1 MQIKAHC
8 TKQVTAS
15 AWRYEFSNDGRAVD
29 MRSITKMKTVT
40 TFLVALFSL
49 APVCVL
55 SGGNTLTK
63 SETVDLANGALIE
76 VVGENSAVHIHGV
89 QSNTLKLNVT
99 MNNAEF
105 VDFYTQILT
114 GNPASH
120 YMVSATTSTGGAT
133 TANSLIE
140 IGLPRGTKLIVRTTN
155 KPVIVESSILSYAD
169 ISTSNG
175 EIQIANSSGDFNLS
189 TTNSEIT
196 VRSVTG
202 EINASTTNA
211 HVWFEGVVDGGS
223 NSIST
228 SNGDVAIRL
237 EDGSNVSVSGDTYN
251 GDVTING
258 DDKSVIKNGDAATFT
273 YGTGD
278 ETATLVITNGPGAIH
293 INPDYISVFDGNS

>member
-1 MQIKAHC
+1 
-8 TKQVTAS
+8 
-15 AWRYEFSNDGRAVD
+15 
-29 MRSITKMKTVT
+29 MKTAT

-55 SGGNTLTK
+55 SGGNTLAK
-63 SETVDLANGALIE
+63 SETVNLANNSLVE
-76 VVGENSAVHIHGV
+76 VIGENAAVHIHGV
-89 QSNTLKLNVT
+89 ETDTLKLNVK

-105 VDFYTQILT
+105 VDFHTQILK

-120 YMVSATTSTGGAT
+120 YLISATTSTGGMT

-140 IGLPRGTKLIVRTTN
+140 IGLPRNTKLIIRTTN
-155 KPVIVESSILSYAD
+155 KPVIVDSSILSYAD

-202 EINASTTNA
+202 EVNASTTNA
-211 HVWFEGVVDGGS
+211 HVWFEGVVDRGS

-228 SNGDVAIRL
+228 TNGDVAIRL
-237 EDGSNVSVSGDTYN
+237 TEGSNVSVLGDTHN

-258 DDKSVIKNGDAATFT
+258 DEKSVIKDGDVATFT
-273 YGTGD
+273 YGTGN

-293 INPDYISVFDGNS
+293 INPDYISVFDGDS

>member
-1 MQIKAHC
+1 
-8 TKQVTAS
+8 
-15 AWRYEFSNDGRAVD
+15 
-29 MRSITKMKTVT
+29 MKTAT

-55 SGGNTLTK
+55 SGGTTVTK
-63 SETVDLANGALIE
+63 SETVNLANDSVVE
-76 VVGENSAVHIHGV
+76 VVGENAAVHIHGV
-89 QSNTLKLNVT
+89 ETNTLELKVK

-120 YMVSATTSTGGAT
+120 YLISATTSTGGMT
-133 TANSLIE
+133 TANSVIE
-140 IGLPRGTKLIVRTTN
+140 IGLPRNTKLIIHTTN
-155 KPVIVESSILSYAD
+155 KPVVVDRSILGYSN

-175 EIQIANSSGDFNLS
+175 EIEIANSSGDFNLS

-202 EINASTTNA
+202 EINAYTTNA
-211 HVWFEGVVDGGS
+211 HVWFEGIVDRGS

-228 SNGDVAIRL
+228 TNGDVAIRL
-237 EDGSNVSVSGDTYN
+237 EEGSNVLVSGDTRN
-251 GDVTING
+251 GDVTIDG
-258 DDKSVIKNGDAATFT
+258 DDSSIIKDGDTANFI

-293 INPDYISVFDGNS
+293 INPAYMSVFDGDN

>member
-1 MQIKAHC
+1 
-8 TKQVTAS
+8 
-15 AWRYEFSNDGRAVD
+15 
-29 MRSITKMKTVT
+29 MKTVT

-76 VVGENSAVHIHGV
+76 VVGENAAVHIHGV

-120 YMVSATTSTGGAT
+120 YLVSATTSTGGMT

-140 IGLPRGTKLIVRTTN
+140 IGLPRDTKLIVRTTN
-155 KPVIVESSILSYAD
+155 KPVIIDSSILSYAD

-202 EINASTTNA
+202 EVNASTTNA

-228 SNGDVAIRL
+228 TNGDVAIRL
-237 EDGSNVSVSGDTYN
+237 KEGSNVSVSGDTHN
-251 GDVTING
+251 GDVTVNG
-258 DDKSVIKNGDAATFT
+258 DDKSVIKDGDASTFT
-273 YGTGD
+273 YETGD

-293 INPDYISVFDGNS
+293 INPDYISVFDGDS

>member
-1 MQIKAHC
+1 
-8 TKQVTAS
+8 
-15 AWRYEFSNDGRAVD
+15 

-40 TFLVALFSL
+40 AFLVALFSL

-63 SETVDLANGALIE
+63 SETVDLANGAMIE
-76 VVGENSAVHIHGV
+76 VVGENATVHIHGV

-114 GNPASH
+114 GNPVSH

>member
-1 MQIKAHC
+1 
-8 TKQVTAS
+8 
-15 AWRYEFSNDGRAVD
+15 
-29 MRSITKMKTVT
+29 MRSIPKMKTAA

-63 SETVDLANGALIE
+63 SETVNLANNSLVE
-76 VVGENSAVHIHGV
+76 VIGENAAVHIHGV
-89 QSNTLKLNVT
+89 ETDTLKLNVK

-105 VDFYTQILT
+105 VDFHTQILK

-120 YMVSATTSTGGAT
+120 YLISATTSTGGMS

-140 IGLPRGTKLIVRTTN
+140 IGLPRNTKLIIRTTN
-155 KPVIVESSILSYAD
+155 KPIVVDSSILSYAN
-169 ISTSNG
+169 ISTSSG
-175 EIQIANSSGDFNLS
+175 EIEITNSSGDFNLT

-202 EINASTTNA
+202 VINASTSNA
-211 HVWFEGVVDGGS
+211 HVWFEGVVDKGS

-228 SNGDVAIRL
+228 TNGDVSIRL
-237 EDGSNVSVSGDTYN
+237 EDGSNVLVSGDTHN

-258 DDKSVIKNGDAATFT
+258 DDKTIKKDGDTATFT
-273 YGTGD
+273 YGTGN
-278 ETATLVITNGPGAIH
+278 ETATLAITNGPGAIH
-293 INPDYISVFDGNS
+293 INPAYISVFDGDS

>member
-15 AWRYEFSNDGRAVD
+15 GWRYEFSNADRAVD

-40 TFLVALFSL
+40 IFLVALFSL

-76 VVGENSAVHIHGV
+76 VVGENATVHIHGV

-175 EIQIANSSGDFNLS
+175 EVKIANSSGDFNLS

-237 EDGSNVSVSGDTYN
+237 EDGSNVSVSGDTRN
-251 GDVTING
+251 GDVTVNG
-258 DDKSVIKNGDAATFT
+258 DDKSVIKDGDISTFT

-293 INPDYISVFDGNS
+293 INPNYISVFDGDS

>member
-1 MQIKAHC
+1 
-8 TKQVTAS
+8 
-15 AWRYEFSNDGRAVD
+15 
-29 MRSITKMKTVT
+29 MRSIPKMKIAT
-40 TFLVALFSL
+40 TFLVGLFSL

-63 SETVDLANGALIE
+63 SETANLANDSLVE
-76 VVGENSAVHIHGV
+76 VVGENAAVHIHGV
-89 QSNTLKLNVT
+89 ETNTLKLNVK

-105 VDFYTQILT
+105 VDFHTQVLA

-120 YMVSATTSTGGAT
+120 YLISATTSTGGMS

-140 IGLPRGTKLIVRTTN
+140 IGLPSNTKLIIRTTN
-155 KPVIVESSILSYAD
+155 KPVVVDSSILRYAS

-175 EIQIANSSGDFNLS
+175 EIEITNSSGDFNLT
-189 TTNSEIT
+189 TTNSEVT

-211 HVWFEGVVDGGS
+211 HVWFEGVVDKGS

-228 SNGDVAIRL
+228 TNGDVSIRL
-237 EDGSNVSVSGDTYN
+237 EDGSNVLVSGDTHN

-258 DDKSVIKNGDAATFT
+258 DDKTIKKDGDTATFT
-273 YGTGD
+273 YGTGN
-278 ETATLVITNGPGAIH
+278 ETATLAITNGPGAIH
-293 INPDYISVFDGNS
+293 INPAYISVFDGDS

>member
-1 MQIKAHC
+1 
-8 TKQVTAS
+8 
-15 AWRYEFSNDGRAVD
+15 
-29 MRSITKMKTVT
+29 MKTAT

-63 SETVDLANGALIE
+63 SETVNLANNSLVE
-76 VVGENSAVHIHGV
+76 VIGENAAVHIHGV
-89 QSNTLKLNVT
+89 ETDTLKLNVK

-105 VDFYTQILT
+105 VDFHTQILK

-120 YMVSATTSTGGAT
+120 YLISATTSTGGMT

-140 IGLPRGTKLIVRTTN
+140 IGLPRNTKLIIRTTN
-155 KPVIVESSILSYAD
+155 KPIVVDSSILSYAN
-169 ISTSNG
+169 ISTSSG
-175 EIQIANSSGDFNLS
+175 EIEITNSSGDFNLT

-202 EINASTTNA
+202 VINASTSNA
-211 HVWFEGVVDGGS
+211 HVWFEGVVEKGS

-228 SNGDVAIRL
+228 TNGDVAIRL
-237 EDGSNVSVSGDTYN
+237 EDGSNVLVSGDTHN

-258 DDKSVIKNGDAATFT
+258 DDKTIKKDGDTATFT
-273 YGTGD
+273 YGTGN
-278 ETATLVITNGPGAIH
+278 ETATLAITNGPGAIH
-293 INPDYISVFDGNS
+293 INPAYISVFDGDS

>member
-1 MQIKAHC
+1 
-8 TKQVTAS
+8 
-15 AWRYEFSNDGRAVD
+15 
-29 MRSITKMKTVT
+29 MKTAT

-55 SGGNTLTK
+55 SGGTTVTK
-63 SETVDLANGALIE
+63 SETVVLANDSVVE
-76 VVGENSAVHIHGV
+76 VVGENAAVHIHGV
-89 QSNTLKLNVT
+89 ETNTLELKVK

-120 YMVSATTSTGGAT
+120 YLISATTSTGGMT
-133 TANSLIE
+133 TANSVIE
-140 IGLPRGTKLIVRTTN
+140 IGLPRNTKLIIRTTN
-155 KPVIVESSILSYAD
+155 KPVIVDRSILSYAN

-175 EIQIANSSGDFNLS
+175 EIEIANSSGDFNLS
-189 TTNSEIT
+189 TTNSEVT

-202 EINASTTNA
+202 EINASTSNA
-211 HVWFEGVVDGGS
+211 HVWFEGVVDMGS

-237 EDGSNVSVSGDTYN
+237 EEGSNVLVSGDTRN
-251 GDVTING
+251 GDVTIDG
-258 DDKSVIKNGDAATFT
+258 DDSSIIKAGDTATFT
-273 YGTGD
+273 YITGD

-293 INPDYISVFDGNS
+293 INPAYISVFDGDK

>member
-1 MQIKAHC
+1 
-8 TKQVTAS
+8 
-15 AWRYEFSNDGRAVD
+15 

-63 SETVDLANGALIE
+63 SETVDLANGALVE
-76 VVGENSAVHIHGV
+76 VVGENATVHIHGV

-99 MNNAEF
+99 MNNAKF

-114 GNPASH
+114 GNPVSH

-202 EINASTTNA
+202 EVNASTTNA

-237 EDGSNVSVSGDTYN
+237 EDGSNVSVSGDTRN

-258 DDKSVIKNGDAATFT
+258 DDKSVIKDGDISTFT

-278 ETATLVITNGPGAIH
+278 ETAILVITNGPGAIH
-293 INPDYISVFDGNS
+293 INPDYISVFDGDS

>member
-1 MQIKAHC
+1 
-8 TKQVTAS
+8 
-15 AWRYEFSNDGRAVD
+15 
-29 MRSITKMKTVT
+29 MKTAT

-63 SETVDLANGALIE
+63 SETVNLANDSLVE
-76 VVGENSAVHIHGV
+76 VIGENAAVHIHGV
-89 QSNTLKLNVT
+89 ETDTLKLTVK

-105 VDFYTQILT
+105 VDFHTQILK

-120 YMVSATTSTGGAT
+120 YLISATTSTGGMT

-140 IGLPRGTKLIVRTTN
+140 IGLPRNTKLIIRTTN
-155 KPVIVESSILSYAD
+155 KPIVVDSSILSYAN

-175 EIQIANSSGDFNLS
+175 EIEIINSYGDFNLT

-202 EINASTTNA
+202 EVNASTTNA
-211 HVWFEGVVDGGS
+211 HVWFEGVIDKGA

-228 SNGDVAIRL
+228 TNGDVAIRL
-237 EDGSNVSVSGDTYN
+237 EDGSNVLVSGDTHN
-251 GDVTING
+251 GDVSING
-258 DDKSVIKNGDAATFT
+258 DDKSIRKEGDTATFT
-273 YGTGD
+273 YGTGN
-278 ETATLVITNGPGAIH
+278 ETATLAITNGPGAIH
-293 INPDYISVFDGNS
+293 INPAYISVFDGDS

>member
-1 MQIKAHC
+1 
-8 TKQVTAS
+8 
-15 AWRYEFSNDGRAVD
+15 

-40 TFLVALFSL
+40 AFLVALFSL

-63 SETVDLANGALIE
+63 SETVDLANGALVE
-76 VVGENSAVHIHGV
+76 VVGENATVHIHGV

-105 VDFYTQILT
+105 VDFYTQILI

-120 YMVSATTSTGGAT
+120 YLVSATTSTGGAT

-175 EIQIANSSGDFNLS
+175 EVKIANSSGDFNLS

-211 HVWFEGVVDGGS
+211 HVWFEGVVDKGS

-228 SNGDVAIRL
+228 TNGDVSIRL
-237 EDGSNVSVSGDTYN
+237 EDGSNVSVSGDTHN

-258 DDKSVIKNGDAATFT
+258 DDKTIKKDGDTATFT
-273 YGTGD
+273 YGTGN
-278 ETATLVITNGPGAIH
+278 ETATLAITNGPGAIH
-293 INPDYISVFDGNS
+293 INPAYISVFDGDS

>member
-1 MQIKAHC
+1 
-8 TKQVTAS
+8 
-15 AWRYEFSNDGRAVD
+15 
-29 MRSITKMKTVT
+29 MRSIPKMKTAT

-63 SETVDLANGALIE
+63 SETVNLANNSLVE
-76 VVGENSAVHIHGV
+76 VIGENAAVHIHGV
-89 QSNTLKLNVT
+89 ETDTLKLNVK

-105 VDFYTQILT
+105 VDFHTQILK

-120 YMVSATTSTGGAT
+120 YLISATTSTGGMT

-140 IGLPRGTKLIVRTTN
+140 IGLPRNTKLIIRTTN
-155 KPVIVESSILSYAD
+155 KPIVVDSSILSYAN

-175 EIQIANSSGDFNLS
+175 EIEIINSYGDFNLT

-202 EINASTTNA
+202 EINASTSNA
-211 HVWFEGVVDGGS
+211 HVWFEGVVEKGS

-228 SNGDVAIRL
+228 TNGDVAIRL
-237 EDGSNVSVSGDTYN
+237 EDGSNVLVSGDTHN

-258 DDKSVIKNGDAATFT
+258 DDKSIRKDGDTATFT
-273 YGTGD
+273 YGTGN
-278 ETATLVITNGPGAIH
+278 ETATLAITNGPGAIH
-293 INPDYISVFDGNS
+293 INPAYISVFDGDS

>member
-1 MQIKAHC
+1 
-8 TKQVTAS
+8 
-15 AWRYEFSNDGRAVD
+15 
-29 MRSITKMKTVT
+29 MRSIPKKKIAT

-55 SGGNTLTK
+55 SGGSTLMK
-63 SETVDLANGALIE
+63 SETVNLANDSLVE
-76 VVGENSAVHIHGV
+76 VVGENAAVHIHGV
-89 QSNTLKLNVT
+89 ETNTLKLNVK

-105 VDFYTQILT
+105 VDFHTQILT

-120 YMVSATTSTGGAT
+120 YLIAATTSTGGMS

-140 IGLPRGTKLIVRTTN
+140 IGLPRNTKLIIRTTN
-155 KPVIVESSILSYAD
+155 KPVVVDSSILSYAS

-175 EIQIANSSGDFNLS
+175 EIEITNSSGDFNLT

-211 HVWFEGVVDGGS
+211 HVWFEGVVDKGS

-228 SNGDVAIRL
+228 TNGDVSIRL
-237 EDGSNVSVSGDTYN
+237 EYGSNVLVSGDTHN

-258 DDKSVIKNGDAATFT
+258 DDKSIGKDGDTATFT
-273 YGTGD
+273 YSAGN
-278 ETATLVITNGPGAIH
+278 EAATMAITNGPGAIH
-293 INPDYISVFDGNS
+293 INPAYISVFDGDS

>member
-1 MQIKAHC
+1 
-8 TKQVTAS
+8 
-15 AWRYEFSNDGRAVD
+15 
-29 MRSITKMKTVT
+29 MRSIPKMKTAT

-63 SETVDLANGALIE
+63 SETVNLANNSLVE
-76 VVGENSAVHIHGV
+76 VIGENAAVHIHGV
-89 QSNTLKLNVT
+89 ETDTLKLNVK

-105 VDFYTQILT
+105 VDFHTQILK

-120 YMVSATTSTGGAT
+120 YLISATTSTGGMT

-140 IGLPRGTKLIVRTTN
+140 IGLPRNTKLIIRTTN
-155 KPVIVESSILSYAD
+155 KPVVVDSSILSYAS

-175 EIQIANSSGDFNLS
+175 EIEITNSSGDFNLT

-196 VRSVTG
+196 VRSVIG
-202 EINASTTNA
+202 VINASTSNA
-211 HVWFEGVVDGGS
+211 HVWFEGVVDKGS

-228 SNGDVAIRL
+228 TNGDVSIRL
-237 EDGSNVSVSGDTYN
+237 EDGSNVLVSGDTHN

-258 DDKSVIKNGDAATFT
+258 DDKSIRKDGDTATFT
-273 YGTGD
+273 YGTGN
-278 ETATLVITNGPGAIH
+278 ETATLAITNGPGAIH
-293 INPDYISVFDGNS
+293 INPAYISVFDGDS

>member
-1 MQIKAHC
+1 
-8 TKQVTAS
+8 
-15 AWRYEFSNDGRAVD
+15 
-29 MRSITKMKTVT
+29 MRSIPKKKIAT

-55 SGGNTLTK
+55 SGGSTLMK
-63 SETVDLANGALIE
+63 SETVNLANDSLVE
-76 VVGENSAVHIHGV
+76 VVGENAAVHIHGV
-89 QSNTLKLNVT
+89 ETNTLKLNVK

-105 VDFYTQILT
+105 VDFHTQILT

-120 YMVSATTSTGGAT
+120 YLISATTSTGGMS

-140 IGLPRGTKLIVRTTN
+140 IGLPRNTKLIIRTTN
-155 KPVIVESSILSYAD
+155 KPVVVDSSILSYAS
-169 ISTSNG
+169 ISTSND
-175 EIQIANSSGDFNLS
+175 EIEITNSSGDFNLT

-211 HVWFEGVVDGGS
+211 HVWFEGVVDKGS

-228 SNGDVAIRL
+228 TNGDVSIRL
-237 EDGSNVSVSGDTYN
+237 EDGSNVLVSGDTHN

-258 DDKSVIKNGDAATFT
+258 NDETIKKDGDTATFT
-273 YGTGD
+273 YGTGN
-278 ETATLVITNGPGAIH
+278 ETATLAITNGPGAIH
-293 INPDYISVFDGNS
+293 INPAYISVFDGDS

>member
-1 MQIKAHC
+1 MTI
-8 TKQVTAS
+8 
-15 AWRYEFSNDGRAVD
+15 
-29 MRSITKMKTVT
+29 
-40 TFLVALFSL
+40 FLAALFSL

-63 SETVDLANGALIE
+63 SETVDLANGALVE
-76 VVGENSAVHIHGV
+76 VVGENAAVHIHGV

-105 VDFYTQILT
+105 VDFYTQILA

-120 YMVSATTSTGGAT
+120 YLVSATTSTGGTT

-140 IGLPRGTKLIVRTTN
+140 IGLPRNTKLIVHTTN
-155 KPVIVESSILSYAD
+155 KPVIVDSSILSYVD

-175 EIQIANSSGDFNLS
+175 EIKIVNSSGDFNLS

-196 VRSVTG
+196 VHSITG
-202 EINASTTNA
+202 EVNASTTNA
-211 HVWFEGVVDGGS
+211 HVWFKGVVDKGS

-228 SNGDVAIRL
+228 TNGDVAIRL
-237 EDGSNVSVSGDTYN
+237 ENGSNVSVSGDTHN
-251 GDVTING
+251 GDVTVNG
-258 DDKSVIKNGDAATFT
+258 NDKSVIKDGDVSTFT
-273 YGTGD
+273 YETGD

-293 INPDYISVFDGNS
+293 INPDYISVFDGDS